1 MKNQWR
7 MDGISVPTQQ
17 ILRREK
23 KKYTIMPLR
32 VVTSVTR
39 IWYQLYMKTS
49 MFLLQDFQ
57 SKKRR
62 NYLDGQIEI
71 CVYFMSWNKRIMQ
84 NQRSESKTG
93 ETAC

>member
-1 MKNQWR
+1 
-7 MDGISVPTQQ
+7 
-17 ILRREK
+17 
-23 KKYTIMPLR
+23 MPLR